1 MYTVVVADDE
11 EELRRALIRKVD
23 WESVGFSVVG
33 EAENGVEA
41 LELVE
46 KYEPDLLLTDIRM
59 PFVSGIELARQV
71 REIRPATQIAFLS
84 GYDDFSYAQQ
94 AIQYNIISYMLKP
107 ISAAEL
113 TGELRKICRK
123 IDEKFARFAEGSGDE
138 KGIINFLVPLML
150 DSFQGMADNLQGKKD
165 IHREERLVKEAVDC
179 GLLKNSDNEYYYT
192 VLVTSIMD
200 GAGEN
205 KTSQSYVHAVNMI
218 LEKYVRYVSFY
229 IEGRIVSMLIATR
242 SGTDKYLHIVVEEI
256 IQSVQRIM
264 GLSCNIGVSRSVTQ
278 LSGVHE
284 AYMEAMNAIGYS
296 RHHGKGVHFISDL
309 ERADYFDPE
318 RIQEYVNEVENL
330 LRSGSRQEMESY
342 LNNIFAEL
350 EKVPT
355 PTFHYIMVQLVS
367 AVLRIINA
375 VAETDT
381 VSHLQKNSP
390 LYTFSGLEE
399 MKLQRE
405 RYMEFFI
412 QARDLIAEQRKK
424 SSTVICDKA
433 LGIIE
438 ERYMDPDISLVTVSN
453 EIAVSPNYLSSLIK
467 KSTGSTF
474 IDLLSRKRIAT
485 ARELLRCS
493 NLKIKEISEKCGYSD
508 QHYFSYCFKKYT
520 GMSPNACRRENEEG

>member
-113 TGELRKICRK
+113 TEELGKICRK
-123 IDEKFARFAEGSGDE
+123 IDEKFARFTEGAGDD
-138 KGIINFLVPLML
+138 KGVISFILPLML
-150 DSFQGMADNLQGKKD
+150 DSFQGRADGTDSL
-165 IHREERLVKEAVDC
+165 REERLVKKAIDC
-179 GLLKNSDNEYYYT
+179 GLLKNPDNRYYYT
-192 VLVTSIMD
+192 VLVTCIMD
-200 GAGEN
+200 RHGEN

-218 LEKYVRYVSFY
+218 LEKYVKYVSFY
-229 IEGRIVSMLIATR
+229 IEGRIVSMLTATKG
-242 SGTDKYLHIVVEEI
+242 STEKYLHIMVEEI

-264 GLSCNIGVSRSVTQ
+264 GLYCNIGVSRSVPQ

-284 AYMEAMNAIGYS
+284 AYLEAMGAIGYS
-296 RHHGKGVHFISDL
+296 KHHGKGVRFISDM

-318 RIQEYVNEVENL
+318 KVQGYVNEVENL
-330 LRSGSRQEMESY
+330 LRSGSRQDMEEY
-342 LNNIFAEL
+342 LSGLFAEL
-350 EKVPT
+350 EKIPV

-375 VAETDT
+375 VAEPEA
-381 VSHLQKNSP
+381 VSQLQKNSP
-390 LYTFSGLEE
+390 MYTFSGLEE
-399 MKLQRE
+399 IEIQRG
-405 RYMEFFI
+405 RYAEFFM
-412 QARDLIAEQRKK
+412 QARELIAEQRKK
-424 SSTVICDKA
+424 SSTVLCDKA
-433 LGIIE
+433 LEIIE
-438 ERYMDPDISLVTVSN
+438 ERYMDPDISLVTVSS
-453 EIAVSPNYLSSLIK
+453 EISVSPNYLSALIK

-474 IDLLSRKRIAT
+474 IDLLSRKRIDT

-520 GMSPNACRRENEEG
+520 GMSPNACRRENEE

>member
-1 MYTVVVADDE
+1 MYTIVVADDE

-33 EAENGVEA
+33 EAENGAEA

-113 TGELRKICRK
+113 TEELRKICRK
-123 IDEKFARFAEGSGDE
+123 IDEKFARFKEESGGDKE
-138 KGIINFLVPLML
+138 VISFLLPLML
-150 DSFQGMADNLQGKKD
+150 DNFQGRADGTDSL
-165 IHREERLVKEAVDC
+165 REERLMKKAIDC
-179 GLLKNSDNEYYYT
+179 GLLKNPDNVYYYT
-192 VLVTSIMD
+192 VLVTKIVD
-200 GAGEN
+200 GQCEN
-205 KTSQSYVHAVNMI
+205 KTSQTYVHAINMI

-242 SGTDKYLHIVVEEI
+242 GGTDKYLHIVVEEI

-264 GLSCNIGVSRSVTQ
+264 GFSCNIGVSRSVTQ
-278 LSGVHE
+278 LSGLHE
-284 AYMEAMNAIGYS
+284 AYMEAMSAIGYS
-296 RHHGKGVHFISDL
+296 KHHGKGVHFISDM
-309 ERADYFDPE
+309 ERTDYFDPE
-318 RIQEYVNEVENL
+318 KVQGYVNDVENL
-330 LRSGSRQEMESY
+330 LRSGSRQEMEDY
-342 LNNIFAEL
+342 LNDLFAEL
-350 EKVPT
+350 EKIPV

-375 VAETDT
+375 VAEPET
-381 VSHLQKNSP
+381 VSQLQKSSP

-399 MKLQRE
+399 MEKQRG
-405 RYMEFFI
+405 RYMEFFM

-424 SSTVICDKA
+424 SSTVICSKA
-433 LGIIE
+433 LEIIE
-438 ERYMDPDISLVTVSN
+438 NRYMDPEISLVTVSS
-453 EIAVSPNYLSSLIK
+453 EIAVSPNYLSALIK

-474 IDLLSRKRIAT
+474 IELLSRKRIDT

-520 GMSPNACRRENEEG
+520 GMSPNACRRENEE